1 MQQRLE
7 LESTCFFCEPRN
19 GSQITEVLSKSTHQ
33 TLSICFLHCTCLQLR
48 QIWHNE
54 SAVGWQACALQ
65 SSHSSLPTRRPS
77 IPDALHLQKPGHN
90 LTQAPMYSDSRTL
103 MVHVPSHLRT
113 GQLVVPASVRTKSS
127 QHEESKKSIVNTPVP
142 RRFRVEDSGG
152 KDYLLL
158 MLTYLMLNLLS
169 HPLLSYLMLCHLCSS
184 IVLTLHGYFDNQTF
198 LRHFMLQCS
207 QKRVSYETSTKKAEL
222 EEVQTKQICENS
234 SKMNVR
240 DIKSL
245 QRPLYRMTN
254 PSMIQEFSEHTF
266 FLLWRRILYWEKK
279 LRIEGQFWETSTN

>member
-207 QKRVSYETSTKKAEL
+207 QKRVSYETSTKKRSL
-222 EEVQTKQICENS
+222 KKCKRN
-234 SKMNVR
+234 
-240 DIKSL
+240 KSA
-245 QRPLYRMTN
+245 
-254 PSMIQEFSEHTF
+254 
-266 FLLWRRILYWEKK
+266 RIPPK
-279 LRIEGQFWETSTN
+279 

>member
-1 MQQRLE
+1 M
-7 LESTCFFCEPRN
+7 
-19 GSQITEVLSKSTHQ
+19 
-33 TLSICFLHCTCLQLR
+33 
-48 QIWHNE
+48 
-54 SAVGWQACALQ
+54 Q

-90 LTQAPMYSDSRTL
+90 LPQARMYSDSRTL

-127 QHEESKKSIVNTPVP
+127 QNEESIVNTPVP

-169 HPLLSYLMLCHLCSS
+169 HPLLNYLMLCHLCSS

-222 EEVQTKQICENS
+222 EEVQTKQICQNS

-254 PSMIQEFSEHTF
+254 PSMIQEVSEHTF

-279 LRIEGQFWETSTN
+279 LRIEGQFWETSSQTKWRIKFVKTLHATAVLLQLFHCKCDCLTLLLLRYGCCWSCC